1 MKNLR
6 EKAEKKI
13 WKQKRKRKERSL
25 AFGVGER
32 EEEEEVG
39 PKPELS
45 LKKSEQKAEHTKQ
58 ASKAKE

>member
-1 MKNLR
+1 MDA
-6 EKAEKKI
+6 ETEKKG
-13 WKQKRKRKERSL
+13 KE
-25 AFGVGER
+25 FGFWSRRERERER

>member
-1 MKNLR
+1 M
-6 EKAEKKI
+6 EAETEKKG
-13 WKQKRKRKERSL
+13 KE
-25 AFGVGER
+25 FGFWGRRERGRER
-32 EEEEEVG
+32 EREEEEVG

>member
-1 MKNLR
+1 M
-6 EKAEKKI
+6 EAETEKKG
-13 WKQKRKRKERSL
+13 KE
-25 AFGVGER
+25 FGFWGRRERERERER

>member
-1 MKNLR
+1 M
-6 EKAEKKI
+6 EAETEKKG
-13 WKQKRKRKERSL
+13 KE
-25 AFGVGER
+25 FGFWSRRER
-32 EEEEEVG
+32 EREEEEVG

>member
-1 MKNLR
+1 M
-6 EKAEKKI
+6 EAETEKKG
-13 WKQKRKRKERSL
+13 KE
-25 AFGVGER
+25 FGFWGRRER
-32 EEEEEVG
+32 EREEEEVG

>member
-1 MKNLR
+1 MDA
-6 EKAEKKI
+6 ETEKKG
-13 WKQKRKRKERSL
+13 KE
-25 AFGVGER
+25 FGFWSRGER
-32 EEEEEVG
+32 EREREEEEVG